1 MGMIPLSA
9 ACVFWG
15 AFSTFSRKDCRR
27 LCKVSFGSSTYE
39 LLADAA
45 DASVKGFEIE
55 GEEKIVYTLDRE
67 LRLGLSAGEPVTD
80 EESSEGESIVTTS
93 SEEKSED
100 SGDSSDGESVEEN
113 ALYPQKVKLAW
124 GKGGTNVSH
133 V

>member
-1 MGMIPLSA
+1 M
-9 ACVFWG
+9 
-15 AFSTFSRKDCRR
+15 
-27 LCKVSFGSSTYE
+27 SFGSSPYE
-39 LLADAA
+39 LLAEAA
-45 DASVKGFEIE
+45 DASVKGFQIE